1 MAWWKERVDTGR
13 YVVPSSES
21 PTRAVT
27 RVLRAERL
35 VLEVANRRV
44 WILTEP
50 NRTDDRGIFLRNY
63 RSVVAEV
70 LRGWAPAA
78 VVGIPAVQL
87 HLGESAPP
95 ALLPVIHGANASRYA
110 IELYDEFRLQLRYS
124 CAWSSFRT

>member
-1 MAWWKERVDTGR
+1 MPSPTRSTPHERALAWWKERVDTDR

-21 PTRAVT
+21 PTQAVT

-63 RSVVAEV
+63 WFVVAEV

-78 VVGIPAVQL
+78 VVGIPAVL
-87 HLGESAPP
+87 RISAKLIAHFGP
-95 ALLPVIHGANASRYA
+95 R
-110 IELYDEFRLQLRYS
+110 
-124 CAWSSFRT
+124 